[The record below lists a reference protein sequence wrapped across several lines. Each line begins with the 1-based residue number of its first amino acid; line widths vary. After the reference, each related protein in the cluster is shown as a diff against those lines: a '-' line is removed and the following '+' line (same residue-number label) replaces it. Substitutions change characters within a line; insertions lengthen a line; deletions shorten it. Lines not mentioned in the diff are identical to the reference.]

1 MLSTQEF
8 LILDYELS
16 QTPALRELREG
27 RGTHCVAGVSEIKDF
42 DAYTPTGSFFVASS
56 CRSTYCRIP
65 PLA

>member
-27 RGTHCVAGVSEIKDF
+27 RGTHCVAGVSEIKNW
-42 DAYTPTGSFFVASS
+42 AT
-56 CRSTYCRIP
+56 R
-65 PLA
+65 PLNAGEEPGFSP